1 MSIKTISSRVVYK
14 NRWMTVREDQIER
27 SDGSPGIYSVVE
39 KSPAAAIIP
48 IEGDDLYLIEQLR
61 YPVKARYLE
70 FPAGTWEDNPTA
82 DPLDLARGELRE
94 ETGLRAERMDYVG
107 HLFYAYGITNQ
118 GFHIYRAT
126 GLTQGERDP
135 EATEQDLLVKCVS
148 IRDFERMVCD
158 GTIQDSATV
167 SAWALFKMK
176 FPDVKK

>member
-1 MSIKTISSRVVYK
+1 MSIKTLASRVVYR

-27 SDGSPGIYSVVE
+27 GDGSPGIYSVVE
-39 KSPAAAIIP
+39 KSTAATIIP
-48 IEGDDLYLIEQLR
+48 IEGDDVFLIEQYR
-61 YPVKARYLE
+61 YPVGARFLE

-94 ETGLRAERMDYVG
+94 ETGLRAAKMDYVG

-126 GLTQGERDP
+126 GLMQGERDP
-135 EATEQDLLVKCVS
+135 EHTEQDLLVKRVS
-148 IRDFERMVCD
+148 VGDFEAMILD

-167 SAWALFKMK
+167 SAWTLLKMK
-176 FPDVKK
+176 FPDTPT